1 MKLHVVFDREGNIV
15 GAARVDVRPALRA
28 RPLPDEHEGHRSA
41 DVYVPVEYGHYDLA
55 GVCQRLRVDPTAKFP
70 ELKPRD

>member
-1 MKLHVVFDREGNIV
+1 MKLHVVFDSEGNIV
-15 GAARVDVRPALRA
+15 GAAQVNAAASLRA
-28 RPLPDEHEGHRSA
+28 RPIPDEHAGHRSA

-55 GVCQRLRVDPTAKFP
+55 GVCQRLRIDVKAKFP